1 MAWKCLTVFKHMDIY
16 TIHSGS
22 FTRIYT
28 DVTVETAGMLTSYID
43 EFSQSPQTSHYWS
56 MNPNGQP
63 PKDMDSYLAIPKGD
77 LTYNLAQIAYDL
89 KLPINDSIVMGSH
102 NKVGN
107 QPQNM
112 VGFKIT
118 SGTINEN
125 TYLVGA
131 QLILMYNSGWNTL
144 TGTAASFVGGP
155 DNYGRYHHSYISI
168 LANDSGQQIN
178 IIWLHDAM
186 FGTASPGGNIFNQYG
201 LTNANLQIFY
211 NVLNDVFRT
220 NAVLPTDDPY
230 PSNNYDEP
238 IQGPGDNDDSSDTI
252 EEETLPTIS
261 GCSSGFCTAYVPT
274 LQQINALADQLI
286 DPTWYQALGGVVLN
300 VSDVVIG
307 LQILPCSVPY
317 IASTQQL
324 QINFIGIHLPTGLY
338 INKAQK
344 QYIEIDCGS
353 LAIGEYWGNCL
364 DYNPYTKISIFLPFC
379 GFYELDTDDVMG
391 KTIHV
396 KYRVDIISGSC
407 LATILVNGSVMY
419 QYSGNCASQVPLTS
433 VSFDQFLSTV
443 MNVAVA
449 TATGAAGLESAGA
462 AVASTEKFS
471 STKNHDRAVD
481 SAMRMYDGV
490 VNKTYGQIAEA
501 SANAVLNAKGQYK
514 HAGSLCSV
522 PGFLGIRKPY
532 LIIKRPNQMIPD
544 DYGLY
549 HGYPTYTKANL
560 GDLEGY
566 TEVSSIRLNIPEATL
581 DEILECEKLLM
592 EGVVL

>member
-1 MAWKCLTVFKHMDIY
+1 MAWQVIQYFKHIDIWKM
-16 TIHSGS
+16 HSGS
-22 FTRIYT
+22 FTKVFE
-28 DVTVETAGMLTSYID
+28 DVTLELAGNLTAYMD
-43 EFSQSPQTSHYWS
+43 EFSQTPQSSHLWTFG
-56 MNPNGQP
+56 PNQTGNH
-63 PKDMDSYLAIPKGD
+63 SWEAFESIPKGV
-77 LTYNLAQIAYDL
+77 TTFNLSRLADELELVVGDA
-89 KLPINDSIVMGSH
+89 IVYSRH
-102 NKVGN
+102 NEGRIGYYAVGW
-107 QPQNM
+107 
-112 VGFKIT
+112 KIT
-118 SGTINEN
+118 SISSG
-125 TYLVGA
+125 VKSA
-131 QLILMYNSGWNTL
+131 QMIFYYNSGWNTL
-144 TGTAASFVGGP
+144 TGTNTTFSGGP
-155 DNYGRYHHSYISI
+155 DSYGRYHYTD
-168 LANDSGQQIN
+168 LCFVKNVGAQPCN
-178 IIWLHDAM
+178 IIYIHSAI
-186 FGTASPGGNIFNQYG
+186 SPVTPSQKAATQANQYG
-201 LTNANLQIFY
+201 LTNQNLQIFY
-211 NVLNDVFRT
+211 NALNYVFWEG
-220 NAVLPTDDPY
+220 AVVPTDDPY

-300 VSDVVIG
+300 VADVVIG

-317 IASTQQL
+317 IASDQQL

-338 INKAQK
+338 INKAEK

-396 KYRVDIISGSC
+396 KYRIDIISGSC

-449 TATGAAGLESAGA
+449 TATGAAGLEAAGA
-462 AVASTEKFS
+462 AVASAEKFS
-471 STKNHDRAVD
+471 EGKKNHDKVAD
-481 SAMRMYDGV
+481 NAMRMYDGV
-490 VNKTYGQIAEA
+490 VNKTFGQIAEA

-566 TEVSSIRLNIPEATL
+566 TEVSSIRLNIPQATV